1 MFLFAKLVMSNLER
15 QPNMRQLRQEFHH
28 LPEGLDEAY
37 VVVPW
42 RTITGNTSVASADIW
57 YRYGRHVDRFNN
69 NESEGERVM
78 ARMLLS
84 LMVCSRRP
92 LRWRELQAAISIDP
106 DDQTIDPSRRLVTN
120 VENLCGSLVEVLPGD
135 RVDFIHV
142 TACWSVEHS
151 HPRAYLQLI
160 TRVRQV
166 Y

>member
-28 LPEGLDEAY
+28 LPEGLDEA
-37 VVVPW
+37 
-42 RTITGNTSVASADIW
+42 
-57 YRYGRHVDRFNN
+57 YGRHVDRFNN